1 VFIGKRGNKP
11 MTSEGKYAEFIKDHC
26 KKCKNRKT
34 DLCEIRMIAYQ
45 GKIKPKCAYYEK
57 EA

>member
-1 VFIGKRGNKP
+1 MAG
-11 MTSEGKYAEFIKDHC
+11 EEKYAKYIKEYC
-26 KKCKNRKT
+26 KNCKNRKT

-45 GKIKPKCAYYEK
+45 GKIEPKCIYYEK